1 VNLKA
6 KFMGRKYRVLL
17 IASHPI
23 QYAAPLYRLMA
34 KHPQLDI
41 LVAYCSLQGAEK
53 GVDPGFGVEVAWDV
67 PLLEGYPWVHV
78 PNRSPRPGIDRFFG
92 LINPGLWKLVR
103 QGRFDCLIVY
113 GYAYLSFW
121 LAILSAKSAR
131 IPLILATD
139 ATCLAPR
146 DGRGWKIPLK
156 RILLPR
162 IFGLADIVCAPSSAT
177 IEFLRSLGI
186 PEDCIVL
193 CHYTVDN
200 DYFAQATAKVNRIE
214 VRQRWNIP
222 DDAVVILFCGKLVP
236 WKRPQDV
243 LRAFAAINQQPQVIS
258 NPVYLIYAG
267 EGILRQSLE
276 IEAKSLGVTD
286 RVRFLGF
293 VNQSRLPEVYAASDL
308 LVLPSEYEAWG
319 LVVNE
324 AMVCGLPVI
333 VSDRVGAERDL
344 VRPGETGEIY
354 PVGNVA
360 ALSSILRRLLADPT
374 QLKRMGEA
382 ARRRMETWSYRECIA
397 GYVEAIEK
405 AVHRGGGGR
414 ETKSKRKGEGKKT

>member
-1 VNLKA
+1 MQGN
-6 KFMGRKYRVLL
+6 KYRVL
-17 IASHPI
+17 IVASHPV
-23 QYAAPLYRLMA
+23 QYAVPLYRLMA
-34 KHPQLDI
+34 RHPQLDI

-53 GVDPGFGVEVAWDV
+53 GVDPEFGVEVAWDV

-78 PNRSPRPGIDRFFG
+78 PNRSPRPGIGRFFG

-139 ATCLAPR
+139 ATRLAPR

-193 CHYTVDN
+193 CHNTVDN
-200 DYFAQATAKVNRIE
+200 DYFAQAAAKVNRIE

-243 LRAFAAINQQPQVIS
+243 LRAFAAINLQPPTIG

-293 VNQSRLPEVYAASDL
+293 VNQSRLPEVYVASDL
-308 LVLPSEYEAWG
+308 LVLPSEHEAWG

-333 VSDRVGAERDL
+333 VSDQVGAGRDL

-354 PVGNVA
+354 PVGDVE
-360 ALSSILRRLLADPT
+360 ALSGILRRLLADPM

-382 ARRRMETWSYRECIA
+382 ARERMKTWSYRECLN
-397 GYVEAIEK
+397 GYLKAIEK
-405 AVHRGGGGR
+405 AVQRR
-414 ETKSKRKGEGKKT
+414 RCRTK

>member
-1 VNLKA
+1 
-6 KFMGRKYRVLL
+6 MGRKYRVLL

-162 IFGLADIVCAPSSAT
+162 IYGLADIVCATSSAT

-308 LVLPSEYEAWG
+308 LVLPSEYEPWG

>member
-1 VNLKA
+1 
-6 KFMGRKYRVLL
+6 MGRKYRVLL

-162 IFGLADIVCAPSSAT
+162 IYGLADIVCAPSSAT

-308 LVLPSEYEAWG
+308 LVLPSEYEPWG

>member
-1 VNLKA
+1 
-6 KFMGRKYRVLL
+6 MGRKYRVLL

-162 IFGLADIVCAPSSAT
+162 IYGLADIVCATSSAT

>member
-1 VNLKA
+1 
-6 KFMGRKYRVLL
+6 MGRKYRVLL

-308 LVLPSEYEAWG
+308 LVLPSEYEPWG

>member
-1 VNLKA
+1 
-6 KFMGRKYRVLL
+6 MGRKYRVLL

-243 LRAFAAINQQPQVIS
+243 LRAFAAINQQPQVVS

-308 LVLPSEYEAWG
+308 LVLPSEYDSWG

>member
-1 VNLKA
+1 MQGN
-6 KFMGRKYRVLL
+6 KYRVL
-17 IASHPI
+17 IVSSHPI
-23 QYAAPLYRLMA
+23 QYNAPLYRLMA
-34 KHPQLDI
+34 QHPKLDI

-103 QGRFDCLIVY
+103 QGGFDCLIVY

-121 LAILSAKSAR
+121 MAILSAKSAR

-186 PEDCIVL
+186 PEDRILL

-200 DYFAQATAKVNRIE
+200 DYFAQAAAKVNRIE

-243 LRAFAAINQQPQVIS
+243 LRAFAAINQQPQVVS
-258 NPVYLIYAG
+258 NSVYLVYAG

-276 IEAKSLGVTD
+276 IEVKSLGVTD

-293 VNQSRLPEVYAASDL
+293 VNQSRLPEVYVASDL
-308 LVLPSEYEAWG
+308 LVLPSEHEPWG

-333 VSDRVGAERDL
+333 VSDRVGAGRDL

-354 PVGNVA
+354 PVGDVA
-360 ALSSILRRLLADPT
+360 ALSGILRRLLADPM

-382 ARRRMETWSYRECIA
+382 ARRRMETWSYRECLN

-405 AVHRGGGGR
+405 AVQRR
-414 ETKSKRKGEGKKT
+414 KR

>member
-1 VNLKA
+1 
-6 KFMGRKYRVLL
+6 MGRKYRVLL

-162 IFGLADIVCAPSSAT
+162 IYGLADIVCAPSSAT

>member
-1 VNLKA
+1 MA
-6 KFMGRKYRVLL
+6 Q
-17 IASHPI
+17 HP
-23 QYAAPLYRLMA
+23 
-34 KHPQLDI
+34 KLDI

-53 GVDPGFGVEVAWDV
+53 EVDPEFGVEVAWDV

-78 PNRSPRPGIDRFFG
+78 PNRSPRPRIDRFFG

-103 QGRFDCLIVY
+103 QGGFDCLIVY

-121 LAILSAKSAR
+121 LAILAAKSTH
-131 IPLILATD
+131 IPLILVTD
-139 ATCLAPR
+139 ATRLVR
-146 DGRGWKIPLK
+146 QDGRKWKIFLK
-156 RILLPR
+156 RLLLPR
-162 IFGLADIVCAPSSAT
+162 IYRLADIVCAASSAA

-186 PEDCIVL
+186 PEDRIVL
-193 CHYTVDN
+193 CHNTVDN

-243 LRAFAAINQQPQVIS
+243 LRAFAAINQQPQVVS

-276 IEAKSLGVTD
+276 VEAKSLGVTD

-293 VNQSRLPEVYAASDL
+293 VNQSRLPEVYVASDL

-333 VSDRVGAERDL
+333 VSDRVGAGRDL
-344 VRPGETGEIY
+344 VRSGETGEIY
-354 PVGNVA
+354 PVGDVA
-360 ALSSILRRLLADPT
+360 ALSDLLRRLLADPM

-382 ARRRMETWSYRECIA
+382 ARRRMETWSYRECLN

-405 AVHRGGGGR
+405 AVQRR
-414 ETKSKRKGEGKKT
+414 KR

>member
-1 VNLKA
+1 
-6 KFMGRKYRVLL
+6 MGRKYRVLL

-162 IFGLADIVCAPSSAT
+162 IYGLADIFCATSSAT

-308 LVLPSEYEAWG
+308 LVLPSEYEPWG

>member
-1 VNLKA
+1 
-6 KFMGRKYRVLL
+6 MGRKYRVLL

-34 KHPQLDI
+34 KHPQLDV

-162 IFGLADIVCAPSSAT
+162 IYGLADIVCAPSSAT

-193 CHYTVDN
+193 CHNTVDN

>member
-1 VNLKA
+1 MQGN
-6 KFMGRKYRVLL
+6 RYRVL
-17 IASHPI
+17 IVSSHPI
-23 QYAAPLYRLMA
+23 QYNAPLYRLMA
-34 KHPQLDI
+34 QHPKLDI

-103 QGRFDCLIVY
+103 QGGFDCLIVY

-162 IFGLADIVCAPSSAT
+162 IFGLADIVYAPSSAT

-186 PEDCIVL
+186 PEDRIVL

-200 DYFAQATAKVNRIE
+200 DYFAQAAAKVNRIE

-222 DDAVVILFCGKLVP
+222 DDAVVILFCAKLVP

-243 LRAFAAINQQPQVIS
+243 LHAFAAINQQPQVVS
-258 NPVYLIYAG
+258 NPFYLVYAG

-293 VNQSRLPEVYAASDL
+293 VNQSRLPEVYVASDL
-308 LVLPSEYEAWG
+308 LVLPSEHESWG

-333 VSDRVGAERDL
+333 VSDRVGAGRDL

-354 PVGNVA
+354 PVGDVA
-360 ALSSILRRLLADPT
+360 ALSGILRRLLADPT

-382 ARRRMETWSYRECIA
+382 ARRRMETWSYRECLN

-405 AVHRGGGGR
+405 AVQRR
-414 ETKSKRKGEGKKT
+414 KR

>member
-1 VNLKA
+1 
-6 KFMGRKYRVLL
+6 MGRKYRVLL